1 MIEKVG
7 TATAAG
13 GSGGGRRGNS
23 RAIRL
28 AQLVAVGL
36 AVGLV
41 LWGTLHESRAVG
53 PFVTVTATGCGGR
66 SLASGFAVGDDLV
79 VTAAHPVAG
88 RRRVAV
94 TDDTGRTRHGFV
106 VALDAALDVAALR
119 VPGLGATPVSLAAG
133 ADPNLQNHHGDAA
146 LHSAAEHGHVEA
158 LLRLLD
164 GGADPKTGAL
174 GTPCG

>member
-1 MIEKVG
+1 M
-7 TATAAG
+7 A
-13 GSGGGRRGNS
+13 
-23 RAIRL
+23 RL
-28 AQLVAVGL
+28 ALLAAVGL

-53 PFVTVTATGCGGR
+53 PFVTVTGIGCGGR

-88 RRRVAV
+88 RRQVAV

-133 ADPNLQNHHGDAA
+133 DDP
-146 LHSAAEHGHVEA
+146 
-158 LLRLLD
+158 
-164 GGADPKTGAL
+164 AL
-174 GTPCG
+174 GSAWQYRHRGVGARGRRRRGQIGRDHPPRPSNHR